1 MVQFGDQLEGHI
13 HEPWRDHYITYN
25 KLKRIIERN
34 RFVLDSTKAKNAGA
48 TVEDVT
54 LKKSSS
60 LASLSGFNSM
70 IIENTMESTHFVDP
84 SQSTIRVEQNAQQ
97 KDRIEMIA
105 QLATPTEST
114 PLRITGESEEITHGQ
129 ALLGTLPGKP
139 DDVASKE
146 RGEFTCDVSAFQLED
161 FFEVVGLDL
170 EKVNGFFLSK
180 MKELKEKSEKI
191 EDRRSNSSRMY
202 HTGENVSENLRLV
215 RGIYIELLLL
225 IQYIDFNRTGFI
237 KIVKKH
243 DKVMKL
249 SDLGE
254 WKNVVKRQPFAVSL
268 EPAELME
275 SLSNIV
281 GRDKLIEWEKH
292 INQEMAEQED
302 VIFSKV
308 RPAQFVVSVI
318 IFTVAFA
325 FPLFSLDLAASK
337 CFALLLFTMT
347 MWILEAMPY
356 YATALLICPLVVIL
370 RVLKYPANEGESS
383 SNVWTS
389 DIIMSQTDAA
399 TQVYQSMWNHTSV
412 LLLGG
417 YCISAAFSRCQLELR
432 LASWLQRRLG
442 NHPRYFILAVMFLGL
457 FLSTWISNS
466 TAPILISSFITPVIR
481 DLPTSSR
488 FTRCLLLGLAISCN
502 FGGMMTPISSMQNA
516 LAVNYLTAA
525 GYTISFGEFM
535 CISVPFCSL
544 CVFLSWIYLMISIN
558 PDDVKH
564 ISTIVY
570 ERKNAFSN
578 KNMVVMT
585 LSIVTIVLF
594 AASSLIVEEI
604 GDIGMIS
611 LIFVSIMFGSGIL
624 TEVDFNSL
632 SWHTLFLIGGGNV
645 LGTAVSS
652 SGLLNYISTDITSIL
667 PMRNFWSAIFC
678 ILLFSML
685 IGTFVSHTVAAIILL
700 PVIVQL
706 ASALDDTIGIVI
718 CSTFAIS
725 AAMALPFS
733 SFPNVNSFL
742 IVDDFRRPYLSVTD
756 FVQTGL
762 PVSIFTLFLIS
773 TFAFALVENVLVM
786 E

>member
-302 VIFSKV
+302 VIFSK
-308 RPAQFVVSVI
+308 RQ
-318 IFTVAFA
+318 
-325 FPLFSLDLAASK
+325 
-337 CFALLLFTMT
+337 CHTM
-347 MWILEAMPY
+347 P
-356 YATALLICPLVVIL
+356 
-370 RVLKYPANEGESS
+370 
-383 SNVWTS
+383 
-389 DIIMSQTDAA
+389 
-399 TQVYQSMWNHTSV
+399 
-412 LLLGG
+412 
-417 YCISAAFSRCQLELR
+417 R
-432 LASWLQRRLG
+432 L
-442 NHPRYFILAVMFLGL
+442 
-457 FLSTWISNS
+457 
-466 TAPILISSFITPVIR
+466 
-481 DLPTSSR
+481 
-488 FTRCLLLGLAISCN
+488 C
-502 FGGMMTPISSMQNA
+502 
-516 LAVNYLTAA
+516 
-525 GYTISFGEFM
+525 
-535 CISVPFCSL
+535 
-544 CVFLSWIYLMISIN
+544 
-558 PDDVKH
+558 
-564 ISTIVY
+564 
-570 ERKNAFSN
+570 
-578 KNMVVMT
+578 
-585 LSIVTIVLF
+585 
-594 AASSLIVEEI
+594 
-604 GDIGMIS
+604 
-611 LIFVSIMFGSGIL
+611 
-624 TEVDFNSL
+624 
-632 SWHTLFLIGGGNV
+632 
-645 LGTAVSS
+645 
-652 SGLLNYISTDITSIL
+652 
-667 PMRNFWSAIFC
+667 
-678 ILLFSML
+678 
-685 IGTFVSHTVAAIILL
+685 
-700 PVIVQL
+700 
-706 ASALDDTIGIVI
+706 
-718 CSTFAIS
+718 
-725 AAMALPFS
+725 
-733 SFPNVNSFL
+733 
-742 IVDDFRRPYLSVTD
+742 
-756 FVQTGL
+756 
-762 PVSIFTLFLIS
+762 
-773 TFAFALVENVLVM
+773 
-786 E
+786 